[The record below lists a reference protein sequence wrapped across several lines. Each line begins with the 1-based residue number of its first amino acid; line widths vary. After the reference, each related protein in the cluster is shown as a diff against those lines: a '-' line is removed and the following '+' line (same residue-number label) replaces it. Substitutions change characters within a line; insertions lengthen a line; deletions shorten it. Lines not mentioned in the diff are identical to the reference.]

1 MKQIFTLALLLT
13 IYNTSYSQNTKE
25 IPSNGLSQIK
35 DNSYVY
41 ITVQGKDFSKKLK
54 VIVDFGDTPELI
66 KLGQEYSDLLTNK
79 KSYAAILNYMAEN
92 QFTLV
97 ESRDIVS
104 SFQGTGGSAGI
115 ILIMRKTPVSHKT
128 N

>member
-1 MKQIFTLALLLT
+1 MKLIFIIAFLLT
-13 IYNTSYSQNTKE
+13 TYTTSYSQNTKE
-25 IPSNGLSQIK
+25 KTSNGILQIK

-54 VIVDFGDTPELI
+54 VTVDFGDTPELI
-66 KLGQEYSDLLTNK
+66 KLGEEYSDLLTNK

-97 ESRDIVS
+97 ESRDIVA

-115 ILIMRKTPVSHKT
+115 ILIMRKTSVK
-128 N
+128 NQ

>member
-25 IPSNGLSQIK
+25 IVSNGLSQIK

-66 KLGQEYSDLLTNK
+66 KLGQEYSDLLTNR

-97 ESRDIVS
+97 ESRDVAVIAN
-104 SFQGTGGSAGI
+104 GYGGSEGI
-115 ILIMRKTPVSHKT
+115 ILIMRKTPISHKT